1 MTVRENFFEY
11 VNYPVDLARQRRG
24 QGYQLPQL
32 EGNSVLAETVLLGSG
47 VSKCSAEVGR
57 NYILQCEAF
66 ASAIRL
72 FFTGHN
78 RLTSCPVIT
87 TDSYNWHR
95 YYSKGGSSAIS
106 GVQLEAGGTVS
117 VVTTDT
123 YKDINGLSQAPDRVS
138 VDAGAAWCTA
148 PNFWISNIGATTFR
162 VNFAP
167 PRRPPP
173 CAGKR
178 AWPTIERRS

>member
-1 MTVRENFFEY
+1 VRGSAGAKDTSYLSF
-11 VNYPVDLARQRRG
+11 
-24 QGYQLPQL
+24 
-32 EGNSVLAETVLLGSG
+32 EGNSVLAAKTVLLGSG

-123 YKDINGLSQAPDRVS
+123 YKDITHACRRHRTGSRSMPVRRGVRRPTS
-138 VDAGAAWCTA
+138 G
-148 PNFWISNIGATTFR
+148 SATS
-162 VNFAP
+162 AP
-167 PRRPPP
+167 PPS
-173 CAGKR
+173 A
-178 AWPTIERRS
+178 